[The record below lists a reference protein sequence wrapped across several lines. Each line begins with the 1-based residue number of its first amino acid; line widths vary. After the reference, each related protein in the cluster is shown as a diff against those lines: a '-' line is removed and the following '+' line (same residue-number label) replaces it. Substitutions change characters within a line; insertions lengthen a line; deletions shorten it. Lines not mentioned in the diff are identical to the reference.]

1 MVAEGHTMGAL
12 SISVIVQYLPLR
24 ARLIDVQ
31 LDPDISDGMIWK
43 WTASGMYSVSSA
55 YAAFFQVKQ
64 HWVVPKRCGR
74 SKHRAS
80 TNSFFG

>member
-12 SISVIVQYLPLR
+12 SIPVIVQYLPLR

-43 WTASGMYSVSSA
+43 WTA
-55 YAAFFQVKQ
+55 
-64 HWVVPKRCGR
+64 
-74 SKHRAS
+74 
-80 TNSFFG
+80 